1 MSEQKSTLKCPSCHE
16 WYDEGG
22 RTPKETPCRHTVC
35 AFCVMKLLGEP
46 LHASVNQDPFIP
58 QGRIFYCHVCHMEVR
73 TDAVSTNRAIASKIS
88 AMIGLEALITTDPE
102 VPTYP
107 KPPGKRP
114 AQLKPKQPQPPG
126 QPPSAP
132 QPPEQLPSAPQPRP
146 QPDAQAIG
154 WTMPTQPPPP
164 ETFVP
169 QVGGGEPQYGW
180 SHAVPP
186 PQGGNINAFSNTS
199 FMPLPQNM
207 PQLQGGFNQYPP
219 SGDHY
224 PPSGD
229 QHLRSAGFQQN
240 LGFHQN

>member
-1 MSEQKSTLKCPSCHE
+1 M
-16 WYDEGG
+16 
-22 RTPKETPCRHTVC
+22 
-35 AFCVMKLLGEP
+35 
-46 LHASVNQDPFIP
+46 
-58 QGRIFYCHVCHMEVR
+58 
-73 TDAVSTNRAIASKIS
+73 
-88 AMIGLEALITTDPE
+88 
-102 VPTYP
+102 PTHP
-107 KPPGKRP
+107 KPPGKHP
-114 AQLKPKQPQPPG
+114 AQLKPKQPQPPA

-132 QPPEQLPSAPQPRP
+132 QLRP

-169 QVGGGEPQYGW
+169 QVGGGQPQYGW
-180 SHAVPP
+180 SHAVPT
-186 PQGGNINAFSNTS
+186 PQEGNINAFSNTS
-199 FMPLPQNM
+199 SMPLPQNM
-207 PQLQGGFNQYPP
+207 SQLQGGFNQYPP